1 MAIHLKRSLKTW
13 LFRNFKNSH
22 GWKGEDAEQ
31 VSRTMLRGAELAR
44 EQINVV
50 KSTSA
55 WWRNKRQGRF
65 FSCSCS
71 EPHPGSILFA
81 YPFFFK
87 IANFRGIF
95 KKHRNILKKKTSTE
109 SPLSTLSPQISLAF
123 ARGHLLSPAYDH
135 RKYRPNGTGLPR
147 STGGWSGGLVVH
159 AMGNSGGSWMNVQH
173 SMLKMYPK
181 FWKIEVKTEN
191 CIFLK
196 SAGACQNCATISSG
210 CKDGELYFELH
221 HWKWYHPDCV
231 HQTLV
236 KIANEPP
243 LARLP

>member
-95 KKHRNILKKKTSTE
+95 KKHRNILKKNIHRITTFHTFTTDQPGLCQGS
-109 SPLSTLSPQISLAF
+109 SPF
-123 ARGHLLSPAYDH
+123 
-135 RKYRPNGTGLPR
+135 
-147 STGGWSGGLVVH
+147 SG
-159 AMGNSGGSWMNVQH
+159 
-173 SMLKMYPK
+173 
-181 FWKIEVKTEN
+181 I
-191 CIFLK
+191 
-196 SAGACQNCATISSG
+196 
-210 CKDGELYFELH
+210 
-221 HWKWYHPDCV
+221 
-231 HQTLV
+231 
-236 KIANEPP
+236 
-243 LARLP
+243 